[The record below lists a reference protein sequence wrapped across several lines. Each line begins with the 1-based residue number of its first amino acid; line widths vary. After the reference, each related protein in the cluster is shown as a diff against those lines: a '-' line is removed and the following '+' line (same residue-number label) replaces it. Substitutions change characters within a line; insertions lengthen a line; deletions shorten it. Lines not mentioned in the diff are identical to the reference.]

1 MDGIANIGCYHLMS
15 AVTERAKRTVE
26 IATMFYGRLKAN
38 VGGKNVL
45 LVKNLLKSS
54 KTMCY
59 NITHTKAFLT
69 GSNKKHRISFFIVLK
84 HGIH

>member
-1 MDGIANIGCYHLMS
+1 MGDIANIECYRLMS

-26 IATMFYGRLKAN
+26 ITTMFYARLKAN

-54 KTMCY
+54 KMMCY

-69 GSNKKHRISFFIVLK
+69 GSNKKHRIAFFIILK
-84 HGIH
+84 HDIH